1 LTREIIDVIIKINK
15 PDCPLLAHIV
25 GKNLDLNFYNIVV
38 SENKVS
44 HIIVARKKDLSVI
57 KKISRDVKLEIRYK
71 NINNKDVL
79 LWIENYSPCS
89 FCKTLLKYRGL
100 PTGLKL
106 DKDKKPV
113 YRILVPKR
121 SLLKN
126 FVSDLEE
133 SGLKPDLLKIDLRLR
148 IAKLTLTQI
157 RALILAYENGF
168 FDYPKKIN
176 LERLSE
182 IMGVKPSTLDEILRR
197 GLRKLVEEYLNRK
210 EGIEIDL

>member
-1 LTREIIDVIIKINK
+1 
-15 PDCPLLAHIV
+15 
-25 GKNLDLNFYNIVV
+25 
-38 SENKVS
+38 
-44 HIIVARKKDLSVI
+44 
-57 KKISRDVKLEIRYK
+57 
-71 NINNKDVL
+71 
-79 LWIENYSPCS
+79 
-89 FCKTLLKYRGL
+89 LLKYKGL

-126 FVSDLEE
+126 FVSDLEK
-133 SGLKPDLLKIDLRLR
+133 SGLEPDLLKIDLRLR
-148 IAKLTLTQI
+148 IAKLTPTQI

-210 EGIEIDL
+210 EGIEIDF

>member
-15 PDCPLLAHIV
+15 PDCPLLTHLV

-44 HIIVARKKDLSVI
+44 HIIVAGKKDLSVI
-57 KKISRDVKLEIRYK
+57 KKISRDVKLGIRYK

-79 LWIENYSPCS
+79 LSPCS
-89 FCKTLLKYRGL
+89 FCKTLLKYKGL

-106 DKDKKPV
+106 DKDEKPV
-113 YRILVPKR
+113 YRIFVPKR

-133 SGLKPDLLKIDLRLR
+133 SGLEPDLLKIDLRLR
-148 IAKLTLTQI
+148 IAKLTPTQI

-176 LERLSE
+176 LEMLSWGLD
-182 IMGVKPSTLDEILRR
+182 IKILTIKTSCFLHVAFVKHC
-197 GLRKLVEEYLNRK
+197 
-210 EGIEIDL
+210 

>member
-1 LTREIIDVIIKINK
+1 
-15 PDCPLLAHIV
+15 
-25 GKNLDLNFYNIVV
+25 
-38 SENKVS
+38 
-44 HIIVARKKDLSVI
+44 
-57 KKISRDVKLEIRYK
+57 
-71 NINNKDVL
+71 
-79 LWIENYSPCS
+79 
-89 FCKTLLKYRGL
+89 LLKYKGL

-106 DKDKKPV
+106 DKDEKPV
-113 YRILVPKR
+113 YRIFVPKR

-133 SGLKPDLLKIDLRLR
+133 SGLEPDLLKIDLRLR
-148 IAKLTLTQI
+148 IAKLTPTQI